1 MHRKT
6 KLVAPAKLDFQPI
19 SRRQGIMADQAVF
32 IGWNVEKSC
41 CASQMENLA

>member
-1 MHRKT
+1 MDDMPIIDD
-6 KLVAPAKLDFQPI
+6 LVVLAAGVSSWL
-19 SRRQGIMADQAVF
+19 SRCKAVF